1 MLIKEKARLVLV
13 GVLTFCLVFTSTP
26 AVALSLL
33 AANPTNAYAENLT
46 TSSDEKGNKEAPSPE
61 ESKSTSPKNA
71 SQPSEEASETPLE
84 SSSGS
89 LSNTAPESET
99 QHQSAQNNQSNT
111 SGNAP
116 VSNSP
121 EATTDNKSLIDA
133 SNTGSSTE
141 EHSNRNA
148 KEFNANEYVK
158 NFKLTLES
166 GDITKSYNLSNGEHI
181 DITND
186 FPDGLSR
193 STTYVG
199 VITLD
204 IKALAEATNEYPLV
218 PGDTITC
225 DFPAILRPNS
235 TMTGRLR
242 DASADWDSQHNGVGN
257 YTIKEGKL
265 TLSYD
270 EGYIVEKSGKIL
282 TSSIKFS
289 GSFDTS
295 TQSED
300 TFDFNLTFGS
310 ITIGTRFT
318 KLEIVRNLSIEKT
331 GEIISDNSYRNGSAR
346 IDNEDNLTYTV
357 KVTAGEDNTHTLT
370 HVKVTDVFDNDSQSK
385 VDLSSIKLAEA
396 TIDGENIAP
405 RCVPV
410 LDDQN
415 RVYGWDIGNLPAGES
430 ASLTFKIKIN
440 KEGIS
445 EAVKSAKEAS
455 PQTSAEIAR
464 TIKNTA
470 SASADSV
477 PAVTDDY
484 STAVKNTVSI
494 GKSTSN
500 YDSKTQSQYFSITV
514 TAPSDNRYTEY
525 NVPISD
531 SSESISDTRHLE
543 YCGISAMSVR
553 HADGSS
559 ENLTWDDFSQGGGV
573 WSASIPEIRPGD
585 TISIKSFIKFKDSF
599 FETLKS
605 ENGVAGDNYM
615 LNRIRI
621 GAGITSKSFYANDL
635 NYTSDYST
643 FSLTKKMAVQ
653 EFPHHQFQWHRYLD
667 YNW

>member
-33 AANPTNAYAENLT
+33 ATNPTNAYAENLT
-46 TSSDEKGNKEAPSPE
+46 TSTDEKSNKEATSPE
-61 ESKSTSPKNA
+61 ESKSSSPQNA
-71 SQPSEEASETPLE
+71 SLPSEEASETPLE
-84 SSSGS
+84 SSSES

-99 QHQSAQNNQSNT
+99 QHQNAQNNPSNT
-111 SGNAP
+111 LGNAP
-116 VSNSP
+116 VPNNP
-121 EATTDNKSLIDA
+121 EATTDSKSLIDA

-141 EHSNRNA
+141 EHLKRNA
-148 KEFNANEYVK
+148 KEFDANEHIK
-158 NFKLTLES
+158 SFKLTLES

-181 DITND
+181 DITDD

-225 DFPAILRPNS
+225 DFPDILRPNS
-235 TMTGRLR
+235 TMSGRLR

-257 YTIKEGKL
+257 YTIKDGKL

-270 EGYIVEKSGKIL
+270 EGYIEEKSGKIL

-318 KLEIVRNLSIEKT
+318 KLEVVRNLSIEKT
-331 GEIISDNSYRNGSAR
+331 GEIISDTSYRNGSAH
-346 IDNEDNLTYTV
+346 IDSEDNLTYTV

-385 VDLSSIKLAEA
+385 VDLSSMKLAEA

-514 TAPSDNRYTEY
+514 SAPSDNRYTEY
-525 NVPISD
+525 NVPIFD
-531 SSESISDTRHLE
+531 SSELISDTRHLE
-543 YCGISAMSVR
+543 YCGISAISVR

-559 ENLTWDDFSQGGGV
+559 E
-573 WSASIPEIRPGD
+573 
-585 TISIKSFIKFKDSF
+585 KFNM
-599 FETLKS
+599 E
-605 ENGVAGDNYM
+605 
-615 LNRIRI
+615 
-621 GAGITSKSFYANDL
+621 
-635 NYTSDYST
+635 
-643 FSLTKKMAVQ
+643 
-653 EFPHHQFQWHRYLD
+653 
-667 YNW
+667 

>member
-257 YTIKEGKL
+257 YMIKDGKL

-346 IDNEDNLTYTV
+346 IDSEDNLTYTV

-385 VDLSSIKLAEA
+385 VDLSSMKLAEA

-464 TIKNTA
+464 TIKKHCQRKRRFSSSGNRRLFH
-470 SASADSV
+470 S
-477 PAVTDDY
+477 
-484 STAVKNTVSI
+484 
-494 GKSTSN
+494 GK
-500 YDSKTQSQYFSITV
+500 K
-514 TAPSDNRYTEY
+514 
-525 NVPISD
+525 
-531 SSESISDTRHLE
+531 H
-543 YCGISAMSVR
+543 C
-553 HADGSS
+553 
-559 ENLTWDDFSQGGGV
+559 
-573 WSASIPEIRPGD
+573 
-585 TISIKSFIKFKDSF
+585 
-599 FETLKS
+599 
-605 ENGVAGDNYM
+605 
-615 LNRIRI
+615 
-621 GAGITSKSFYANDL
+621 FYWKIYKQL
-635 NYTSDYST
+635 
-643 FSLTKKMAVQ
+643 
-653 EFPHHQFQWHRYLD
+653 
-667 YNW
+667 

>member
-46 TSSDEKGNKEAPSPE
+46 TSSDGKGNKEAPSPE
-61 ESKSTSPKNA
+61 ESKSTSPNNA

-257 YTIKEGKL
+257 YTIKDGKL

-346 IDNEDNLTYTV
+346 IDSEDNLTYTV

-385 VDLSSIKLAEA
+385 VDLSSMKLAEA

-514 TAPSDNRYTEY
+514 STPSDNRYTEY
-525 NVPISD
+525 NVPIYD

-621 GAGITSKSFYANDL
+621 GAGITSKSFL
-635 NYTSDYST
+635 
-643 FSLTKKMAVQ
+643 
-653 EFPHHQFQWHRYLD
+653 R
-667 YNW
+667 

>member
-46 TSSDEKGNKEAPSPE
+46 TSSDERVIKKHPRQKNQKALLR
-61 ESKSTSPKNA
+61 KNA

-257 YTIKEGKL
+257 YMIKDGKL

-346 IDNEDNLTYTV
+346 IDSEDNLTYTV

-385 VDLSSIKLAEA
+385 VDLSSMKLAEA

-415 RVYGWDIGNLPAGES
+415 RVYGWDIGSLPAGES

-514 TAPSDNRYTEY
+514 STPSDNRYTEY

-559 ENLTWDDFSQGGGV
+559 ENLTWDDFSQGGGI

-643 FSLTKKMAVQ
+643 LV
-653 EFPHHQFQWHRYLD
+653 
-667 YNW
+667 